1 MLTGILGSCNLC
13 LAGNQTDTSIWSSCS
28 NRGFYTL
35 AYRRCTCLCTF
46 CNNNFS
52 EECAFNKC
60 RLPFYSTN
68 TSNSSGPT
76 TVSFETYSAV
86 RNDGYP
92 FMWNFLPYISSGT
105 GTVTITTTSP
115 VSITRSNPIYGYEI
129 SQFSNNSSTVTVNA
143 SLSSGGLFGGW
154 RVNSGGGI
162 MASTSTSFS
171 PGWNTSYSDKSGLA
185 HYKNIYQFYASAT
198 FMGFK

>member
-13 LAGNQTDTSIWSSCS
+13 LAGNQTDTSVWSSCL

-76 TVSFETYSAV
+76 NVGFQTYSAV

-92 FMWNFLPYISSGT
+92 FMWNFIPNVVFGP
-105 GTVTITTTSP
+105 GTVTISTTSP
-115 VSITRSNPIYGYEI
+115 ITITRSTPIYGYEI
-129 SQFSNNSSTVTVNA
+129 SQFSNNSSTMTINA
-143 SLSSGGLFGGW
+143 SISSGGVWSSW
-154 RVNSGGGI
+154 RCNSAAGVV
-162 MASTSTSFS
+162 ATSNTSFS
-171 PGWNTSYSDKSGLA
+171 PGWNTSYSDKSGTA
-185 HYKNIYQFYASAT
+185 HYKNIYQFYANA
-198 FMGFK
+198 GF